1 MGEDTMQ
8 NGEPEILGTIILDH
22 PFDGEQGKL
31 FWKNADI
38 WVLTPD
44 GEIEATNTGCPKG
57 KNAMATIVAAWGE
70 RGAKHKVWGLRL
82 RSRQAER
89 YYGLR

>member
-1 MGEDTMQ
+1 MQ
-8 NGEPEILGTIILDH
+8 NGEPEILGTILLGH
-22 PFDGEQGKL
+22 PFGDQKGQLYWHDG
-31 FWKNADI
+31 DI
-38 WVLTPD
+38 WVITPD
-44 GEIEATNTGCPKG
+44 GGREATCTPCPK
-57 KNAMATIVAAWGE
+57 KQNAMQTIVSAWGE